1 MSEKDVKKLYPVS
14 DKDIKAMRDQLENGT
29 NSYSKINQSI
39 INRFKQEQ
47 EKEDRNRE
55 IEKMKERSKEKIY
68 YKEGEEEGEAI
79 KELLI
84 CTLIMKKL
92 KKEKNNMNPF
102 TKTGKTPR
110 LGVKS
115 FSVEDVKAS
124 NKRFYEKFPSAKED
138 AAMLKKAMLNP
149 EDEIVKVVDQEK
161 ADREM
166 MMKKFKIE
174 IEIDD

>member
-1 MSEKDVKKLYPVS
+1 
-14 DKDIKAMRDQLENGT
+14 
-29 NSYSKINQSI
+29 
-39 INRFKQEQ
+39 
-47 EKEDRNRE
+47 
-55 IEKMKERSKEKIY
+55 
-68 YKEGEEEGEAI
+68 
-79 KELLI
+79 
-84 CTLIMKKL
+84 
-92 KKEKNNMNPF
+92 MNPF

-124 NKRFYEKFPSAKED
+124 NRRFYEKFPSAKED

-174 IEIDD
+174 IEIDN

>member
-1 MSEKDVKKLYPVS
+1 
-14 DKDIKAMRDQLENGT
+14 
-29 NSYSKINQSI
+29 
-39 INRFKQEQ
+39 
-47 EKEDRNRE
+47 
-55 IEKMKERSKEKIY
+55 
-68 YKEGEEEGEAI
+68 
-79 KELLI
+79 
-84 CTLIMKKL
+84 MKKI

-115 FSVEDVKAS
+115 FSVQDVKAS